1 MERTNAGVPIADTVS
16 FQWTNTA
23 HRADIVFIVERNE
36 VFVVPITVEQ
46 NPEVEKGAAQLR
58 RRKGRTAEAVK
69 ASSLVDATIGLP
81 GGQGSHSLFRI
92 AAGIS
97 GGKRWND
104 NDRPGR
110 LSV

>member
-36 VFVVPITVEQ
+36 VFVEQ